1 LECTVPNILKDHWKQ
16 ICISIFF
23 FKFDGRES
31 ITLGLRNGF
40 WSMWITVATMCFSEL
55 GGIGWHWVAM
65 GSATGFSLVEGM
77 GQFKRM

>member
-1 LECTVPNILKDHWKQ
+1 MNSTKHPERSLEADLYQH
-16 ICISIFF
+16 FF

-31 ITLGLRNGF
+31 ITLFLRNGF